1 MRRRTISFLLILT
14 LMLGA
19 LPLMAR
25 ATAGVVGGDVDGD
38 GLVTAVD
45 ARMALRFSAKLD
57 APTPQQLERA
67 RLSGQ
72 TAVIAADARHILR
85 ISAELEDYD
94 AILDGVCQ
102 RLIDQMTDEQKAAQL
117 MMPAFCNWNGTAV
130 TSLNDTL
137 RTHLEKYGY
146 AGLCLFA
153 ENTKTTEQTLAL
165 TSALQKTAETGAH
178 PGLLLSVDQEGGAVT
193 RLGSGTKLCGNMA
206 LGAIGD
212 PDAARQAGAVIGGE
226 LYALGL
232 NMDFAPVL
240 DVNNDPANPV
250 IGLRSISD
258 DPATVAAVGSAMMTG
273 IRAEGVAATLKHF
286 PGHGDTATDSHSGLP
301 VVDKSLDEI
310 RACELAP
317 FAEAVRNGAD
327 AIMTAHI
334 CFPQIEQNTYIS
346 KKDGKKITLPATL
359 SKTILTDILR
369 GEMGFDGV
377 IVTDSLGMAAVSQHF
392 DRMETAVMAI
402 NAGVDILLNP
412 VAVSKE
418 NDLKTLEQYTKALA
432 GLITDGSIDPD
443 RLNDALTRILRL
455 KAKKGLLGGFETT
468 VTDARR
474 ENALA
479 VVGGEQ
485 NRETEWSLAK
495 RVVTLVRNE
504 NETLPL
510 DGSGKAKILIAG
522 YTDSLAAIQNAVL
535 QARADGL
542 IGTGVSYADLVKES
556 ISQLQSKCVGKTAV
570 IAFSEQTMT
579 GGLADANL
587 KKIDALGAKAKAV
600 GARFIAVSCCLPYDV
615 ARYTTADAT
624 LACFDHRRIVNK
636 TVEPGQGMRAAVY
649 AVFGAFAPTGVLPV
663 DVPVLDKSFA
673 FTDKTLY
680 ERGFGLTYGE

>member
-1 MRRRTISFLLILT
+1 
-14 LMLGA
+14 MLGA

-25 ATAGVVGGDVDGD
+25 ASAGVVGGDVDGD

-117 MMPAFCNWNGTAV
+117 MMPAFRNWNGTAV

-258 DPATVAAVGSAMMTG
+258 DPATVAAVGSAMMAG
-273 IRAEGVAATLKHF
+273 IRSEGVAATLKHF

-301 VVDKSLDEI
+301 VVDKSLAEI

-522 YTDSLAAIQNAVL
+522 YTDSLAAIQNAVS

-542 IGTGVSYADLVKES
+542 IGRDVTVTFADLVKLS
-556 ISQLQSKCVGKTAV
+556 NAQLQTQCVGKNAV

-579 GGLADANL
+579 AGLADANL
-587 KKIDALGAKAKAV
+587 KKIDVLAAKAKSV
-600 GARFIAVSCCLPYDV
+600 GASFIAVSSCLPYDV
-615 ARYTTADAT
+615 ARYTAADAA
-624 LACFDHRRIVNK
+624 LVCLDHRRIVNV
-636 TVEPGQGMRAAVY
+636 TVEPGQSMRAAVY
-649 AVFGAFAPTGVLPV
+649 AIFGGFAPTGVLPV